1 MNDRVRESYDKI
13 AEAYAARRDSF
24 KSDVYLE
31 RFASLLPPQA
41 KVLDLG
47 CGSGLPV
54 AGFLVERGFEVLG
67 IDISPKQIEL
77 ARRNVPA
84 ARFEVGDMQGLAA
97 GQFHV
102 DGIVALYS
110 IFHIDRREHGRLLG
124 TLRTFLPRRGAL
136 LITMGAS
143 EWEGTDEDFLGVEMS
158 WSQYGAS
165 RNRELVEAAGF
176 TVLGDEFDRAGEEEH
191 QVLLAQA

>member
-1 MNDRVRESYDKI
+1 MNDRVREGYDKI
-13 AEAYAARRDSF
+13 AEAYAAQRDNF
-24 KSDVYLE
+24 KNDVYLE

-47 CGSGLPV
+47 CGAGLPT
-54 AGFLVERGFEVLG
+54 AGFLAERGFEVLG

-84 ARFEVGDMQGLAA
+84 ARFEVGDMQALAA
-97 GQFHV
+97 GQYHV
-102 DGIVALYS
+102 DGVVALYS
-110 IFHIDRREHGRLLG
+110 IFHIDRREHGRLFG
-124 TLRTFLPRRGAL
+124 TLRSFLPTHGAL

-143 EWEGTDEDFLGVEMS
+143 EWEGTDVDFLGAEMS
-158 WSQYGAS
+158 WSHYGPS

-176 TVLGDEFDRAGEEEH
+176 TVLADEIDRSGGEEH
-191 QVLLAQA
+191 QVILAQV